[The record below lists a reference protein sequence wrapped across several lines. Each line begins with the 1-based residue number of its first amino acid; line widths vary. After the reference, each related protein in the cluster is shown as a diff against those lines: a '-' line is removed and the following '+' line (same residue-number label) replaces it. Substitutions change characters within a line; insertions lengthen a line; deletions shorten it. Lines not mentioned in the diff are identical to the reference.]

1 MKEIF
6 TSIVFL
12 GLLVIKAIALDTK
25 TNDISKNAII
35 KAKQEAESTQLIKEA
50 IRAIQY
56 TQDAL
61 FYLNNNKNKQAAE
74 IIKKAINELN
84 IVLNT
89 PNTPYLLPV
98 DIHIKTYTLL
108 WDIKKVNSLI
118 TQAKILVNENKIP
131 QAREILN
138 SLRNEIVIKTIN
150 LPLVTYPAALKLAI
164 KYLNEKKIDETK
176 DVLTM
181 ALSTLVEIDSI
192 IPIPLI
198 KAQALVE
205 EAAKMIKKNKDQTLK
220 YLKEAK
226 NQLNLAEKLGYNS
239 TSETTYQAL
248 KNEIMEL
255 ENKIHKN
262 NETLAIFS
270 DLIQKIKEFKEK
282 AISVIHK

>member
-205 EAAKMIKKNKDQTLK
+205 EAAKMIKKNKNQTLK